1 VELYLN
7 KAFFFF
13 LNKKESQKMA
23 LQDFLKYNTCDLLC
37 ELAKREIILNY
48 MSTLQQA
55 VNRRGSQRDLKH
67 GKDLLCCCWLE
78 DG

>member
-1 VELYLN
+1 
-7 KAFFFF
+7 
-13 LNKKESQKMA
+13 MA
-23 LQDFLKYNTCDLLC
+23 HQDFLKYNTCDLLC
-37 ELAKREIILNY
+37 ELAKREIILNS

-67 GKDLLCCCWLE
+67 GKDLLYCCWLE